1 MALSA
6 GTRRTVAC
14 LLVGLG
20 ALLLV
25 AAIMIPTYTVSRL
38 AKTPLDLEITTV
50 ATNVP
55 GAPSEVLDSKS
66 LTSPTG
72 AAKVDTNVPLFS
84 QRFLTVEDPS
94 DASEMTIQ
102 AGQTLRRTDKQ
113 GDTGLLTAL
122 VDRVTIDRKNGMPVD
137 AVDGGPNGSIA
148 ATVDKKGAAVMEP
161 VQHTG
166 LQYRFPIGTE
176 KKTYPYF
183 DVNVRKTFDINFV
196 EETEINDMKVYHFQQ
211 TIPVTDLST
220 VVNSPTNKLAL
231 PAEKWGVDG
240 GDTPIT
246 MTRFYTDTRD
256 VWVEPKTGTVIKGG
270 EQIHQFYA
278 RDAAKPEVTVLNAH
292 LVFDE
297 NTIESQIS
305 VAKTNIDKLSL
316 YGRTLPI
323 VFGILGAIALIA
335 GLVIGLLGG
344 NGNGGTPVRRVSPAA
359 GGPAPGG
366 PAPGATFPSSPP
378 QGQVDHFADAPTQQ
392 IDISKTQQIDMDKNP

>member
-50 ATNVP
+50 ATNVQ

-66 LTSPTG
+66 LTAPTG

-84 QRFLTVEDPS
+84 QRYLTVEDPA

-113 GDTGLLTAL
+113 GDTGLLTAT
-122 VDRVTIDRKNGMPVD
+122 VDRVTISRTDGMPVD
-137 AVDGGPNGSIA
+137 SVEGGPNGAIA
-148 ATVDKKGAAVMEP
+148 ATVDKKGEAVLDP

-166 LQYRFPIGTE
+166 LQYRFPIGTD

-183 DVNVRKTFDINFV
+183 DLNARKTFDINFV
-196 EETEINDMKVYHFQQ
+196 DETEINDMKVYHFQQ
-211 TIPVTDLST
+211 TVPVTDLST

-231 PAEKWGVDG
+231 PADKWGVEG
-240 GDTPIT
+240 GETPVT
-246 MTRFYTDTRD
+246 MTRFYTNTRD
-256 VWVEPKTGTVIKGG
+256 LWVEPKTGTVIKGG
-270 EQIHQFYA
+270 EKIHQFYA
-278 RDAAKPEVTVLNAH
+278 RSADKPEVTVLNAT
-292 LVFDE
+292 LMFDE
-297 NTIESQIS
+297 PTIESQIS
-305 VAKTNIDKLSL
+305 VAKENIDKLSL

-323 VFGILGAIALIA
+323 AFGIIGVIALIA
-335 GLVIGLLGG
+335 GIVFGVLGGG
-344 NGNGGTPVRRVSPAA
+344 NGNGGTPVRRAAPAPAPA
-359 GGPAPGG
+359 GGPRPD
-366 PAPGATFPSSPP
+366 P
-378 QGQVDHFADAPTQQ
+378 FADAPTQQ
-392 IDISKTQQIDMDKNP
+392 IDISKTQQIDMDKKP